1 MKKMNLLITFLLAIT
16 FGVANAQKY
25 SVSKESSILEWTGK
39 KVTGEHNGTLKLKSG
54 EFTLSDNMIISG
66 KFTVDMTTIVCL
78 DLENEE
84 YNKKLVGHLMSD
96 DFFGTSKYPTAIFI
110 INKSS
115 KISNNEYLVKGDLTI
130 KGITHPIEFKVFQ
143 TKTNEGLKFKG
154 ALVVDRTKYDIRY
167 GSGKFFESLG
177 DNMIYD
183 DFIVE
188 LDLLASR
195 I

>member
-84 YNKKLVGHLMSD
+84 YNKKLVG
-96 DFFGTSKYPTAIFI
+96 
-110 INKSS
+110 
-115 KISNNEYLVKGDLTI
+115 DLTI

-188 LDLLASR
+188 LDLLATR